1 MSETMGREVDGG
13 GSGSQFRGNAD
24 RRGADG
30 PMAARSDKQT
40 CRVTSGDKIS
50 RDDIM
55 FGGRSKLHRAEIK
68 FKDHTHSGANKY
80 ELYIV

>member
-13 GSGSQFRGNAD
+13 GGSQFRGNAD
-24 RRGADG
+24 RRGANG

-40 CRVTSGDKIS
+40 CRVASGDKIS
-50 RDDIM
+50 GDDIM
-55 FGGRSKLHRAEIK
+55 FGGRSKLHNAEIK
-68 FKDHTHSGANKY
+68 FQDLTNSGANKY